1 VVPCSFEEQHKESIL
16 PWLGTSQILVHIAQF
31 SHLKATALHAQTIRP
46 LYDYLDLNFQKKFSD
61 NIFLKMKQQ
70 EIRLI
75 SVLLMFGKLH
85 FVLISENLGFA

>member
-1 VVPCSFEEQHKESIL
+1 VLVVFVVPCSFEEQHKESIL

-61 NIFLKMKQQ
+61 NIIFKN
-70 EIRLI
+70 ETTR
-75 SVLLMFGKLH
+75 
-85 FVLISENLGFA
+85 N